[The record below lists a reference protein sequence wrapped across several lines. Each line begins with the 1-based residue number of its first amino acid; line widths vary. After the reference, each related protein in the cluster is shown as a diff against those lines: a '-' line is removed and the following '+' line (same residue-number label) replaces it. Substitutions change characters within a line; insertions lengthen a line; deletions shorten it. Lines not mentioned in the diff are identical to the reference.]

1 MGKYKYPVELHSV
14 NVEPQKNLDTFL
26 FRLFSN
32 NVIYPLNTLW
42 GAAQPAPLG
51 ALPSALHGY
60 FTTDAPALDG
70 VGDDRE
76 IQAVKI
82 KNPLQILYPEDMS
95 GYNPEADPP
104 SSSIPEDLANV
115 VDNTYII
122 KFGNPLRC
130 AETLYPGDEIIVE
143 VGKLGLIAL
152 RNPNFVAQQPLT
164 FVDVEITIVDKD
176 E

>member
-1 MGKYKYPVELHSV
+1 MAKYKYPVELQSV
-14 NVEPQKNLDTFL
+14 NTEPQKYLDTFL
-26 FRLFSN
+26 FRLYSN
-32 NVIYPLNTLW
+32 NRIYPLNARWNNPGDLVY
-42 GAAQPAPLG
+42 PLP

-60 FTTDAPALDG
+60 FEMNGTAGDI
-70 VGDDRE
+70 VGADRE

-82 KNPLQILYPEDMS
+82 KNPLQILYPAVM
-95 GYNPEADPP
+95 GAYKPADPT
-104 SSSIPEDLANV
+104 SVPEDLANV

-143 VGKLGLIAL
+143 VGKLGLVAL
-152 RNPNFVAQQPLT
+152 RNPNYVAQQPLT